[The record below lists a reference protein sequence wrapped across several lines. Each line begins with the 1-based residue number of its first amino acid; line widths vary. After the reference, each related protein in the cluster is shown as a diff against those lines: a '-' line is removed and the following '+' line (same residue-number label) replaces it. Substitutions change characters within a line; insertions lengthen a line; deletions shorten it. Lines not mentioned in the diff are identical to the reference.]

1 MTDLRLHGDALARD
15 GLLDFAV
22 SVWPTEPPPALAAAL
37 RAALAGSR
45 RYPDPRPAREAIARR
60 HGRPLDEVVLL
71 NGACEA
77 FWLIA
82 HALRPRLGACVH
94 PAFTEPEAALRA
106 AGVPVIRVARPA
118 DDWRLQPHTVHADA
132 DLVVLGNPNNPTGNL
147 DHAATVA
154 ALARQGRVLVVDESF
169 IELTEHP
176 EHSLADRRDLPGLV
190 VVRSLTKPWGARR
203 SARWLP
209 AGPTRPGFN
218 ARPQPPALER
228 QHPRRRCAGDLRCR
242 SHHRAHD
249 RPRRQR
255 RPRGPDRPPCRA
267 ARSAHLAVHR
277 ELRPRRGSRSR

>member
-22 SVWPTEPPPALAAAL
+22 SVWPTEPSPALAAAL

-190 VVRSLTKPWGARR
+190 VVRSLTKLWGAPACAPATCWPHPTWLQR
-203 SARWLP
+203 SSATASPGASTPSPSLRW
-209 AGPTRPGFN
+209 R
-218 ARPQPPALER
+218 PAL
-228 QHPRRRCAGDLRCR
+228 PIA
-242 SHHRAHD
+242 SP
-249 RPRRQR
+249 RPRSPAPSA
-255 RPRGPDRPPCRA
+255 PR
-267 ARSAHLAVHR
+267 ART
-277 ELRPRRGSRSR
+277 